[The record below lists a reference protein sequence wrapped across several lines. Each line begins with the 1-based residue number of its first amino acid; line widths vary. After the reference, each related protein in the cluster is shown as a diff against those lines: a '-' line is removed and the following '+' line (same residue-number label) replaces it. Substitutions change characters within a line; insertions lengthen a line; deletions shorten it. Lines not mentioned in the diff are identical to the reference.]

1 MVKDREFVGFP
12 MNGRKMENLRYPE
25 NGKMM
30 GQRGRKERGHG
41 DDSQKWTRKPR
52 TERRR

>member
-1 MVKDREFVGFP
+1 MVKDREIVGFP

-30 GQRGRKERGHG
+30 GQRGIKDRG
-41 DDSQKWTRKPR
+41 SES
-52 TERRR
+52 ERRRSKV

>member
-1 MVKDREFVGFP
+1 MSYAIGMQDINTLFYPEIVGFP

-30 GQRGRKERGHG
+30 GQRGRKERG
-41 DDSQKWTRKPR
+41 SES
-52 TERRR
+52 ERRR